1 MNTIINWIYYYL
13 PYSNKYSSTEKS
25 LEIFQQIPYDI
36 LLEIIN
42 DFTYSQLG
50 ILSRTSKYFSLSI
63 IAKQTLKIPTVIFN
77 SFKHPFHKRTDR
89 QFYQYRHE
97 WYGLNFIN
105 DYKADRIGVIMEH
118 MFTRSDFQTNIE
130 IIRCDKSFTQSP
142 DKLPNIIIK
151 ETWSETYHGH
161 GYFSS
166 GIKYC
171 VVKELEPK
179 NKIIIDKFVKYIN
192 EIVLP
197 KQYELQQGYF
207 PTKKYRNFVKY
218 PLIVTGITPYA
229 IKIKTNLQYQ

>member
-1 MNTIINWIYYYL
+1 MNSIINWIYYYL

-25 LEIFQQIPYDI
+25 LEIFQQIPRDI

-42 DFTYSQLG
+42 DFTYSQFG

-63 IAKQTLKIPTVIFN
+63 IAKQMLKIPSIIFN

-97 WYGLNFIN
+97 WYGLNFMN
-105 DYKADRIGVIMEH
+105 DCVNMKHIL
-118 MFTRSDFQTNIE
+118 TRSDFQPNIE
-130 IIRCDKSFTQSP
+130 IIRCDRTFTQSP
-142 DKLPNIIIK
+142 DELPDIIIK
-151 ETWSETYHGH
+151 ETWLERYHGH
-161 GYFSS
+161 GYFSI

-192 EIVLP
+192 KIVLP

-218 PLIVTGITPYA
+218 SLIVTEITPYA
-229 IKIKTNLQYQ
+229 IKIKTDLYYQ